1 MDYLTRLSK
10 FNNVGTGFNKNGGDF
25 KDLLSKS
32 PGIAPVKQELAKRND
47 DQASQFSRA
56 IESIREGGG
65 AALSEKKASITDS
78 IHTFMKNSPYYTK
91 EITGKGHA
99 TL

>member
-1 MDYLTRLSK
+1 MGPSE
-10 FNNVGTGFNKNGGDF
+10 F

-32 PGIAPVKQELAKRND
+32 PNGAAVKHEVAKRFD

-56 IESIREGGG
+56 IESIRETGG
-65 AALSEKKASITDS
+65 AALSEKKASISDS

-91 EITGKGHA
+91 DITGKGHP